1 MLAMCCPA
9 IRCRLFR
16 LLALLTVSLFLT
28 LRVAASEIDACK
40 YLIVPVFQSDPW
52 GIANDLRAQGQ
63 ASGFVV
69 ISAVTEVPLA
79 DRPKTCVMTGS
90 WYQGGFGVSVAV
102 RVVNAVGGDVVGD
115 ANSAKGGLT
124 YPGAARSA
132 VRELYHQLRYGGYS
146 EAEFQSRIARLYPP
160 RPKYELTEAQIKST
174 TETRSP
180 IEGIWSDGQN
190 EYRLGIVKAPQGITA
205 DYIAV
210 ILDTTNPLW
219 QPHEIKAEIRSTA
232 DPSVFTATYFG
243 GDKKAMGTTLT
254 LDHQA
259 VLRGS
264 LPGPNGKTDLTLL
277 RLWPKLA
284 DEPATATSEQGGKS
298 GTGFLISRSGLIATN
313 WHVVSGAKRISVS
326 FLGWRDS
333 INADVVIR
341 DTTNDLAV
349 LRLTDA
355 SRQTDLCHDL
365 PFQLVSAK
373 NVVLGQHVST
383 IGYPLSALLGSSPK
397 FSDGAIAGK
406 SGLQDDPRWFQI
418 SAAIQPGSSGSP
430 LFDNEGNIIGIVVAT
445 LDAAKAFYLTS
456 AIPQNVNW
464 AIKSDYL
471 LSLVGMIPD
480 ASLPDRKVPFS
491 PEAAAAC
498 IALVSAW

>member
-1 MLAMCCPA
+1 MSKQ
-9 IRCRLFR
+9 IRSHAFHG
-16 LLALLTVSLFLT
+16 LLCIAVLLTFKPLVI
-28 LRVAASEIDACK
+28 AEDIDACK
-40 YLIVPVFQSDPW
+40 YLAVPVFQSDPW
-52 GIANDLRAQGQ
+52 GIANELRAQGQ

-132 VRELYHQLRYGGYS
+132 VREIYHRLRYRGYS
-146 EAEFQSRIARLYPP
+146 EAAFQRRIARLYPP
-160 RPKYELTEAQIKST
+160 RQMFEVTEARIKSE

-232 DPSVFTATYFG
+232 DPSVFTATYFL

-264 LPGPNGKTDLTLL
+264 LSGPNGKVDLTLL

-313 WHVVSGAKRISVS
+313 WHVVSDTKRISVS

-333 INADVVIR
+333 TNVDVVVR
-341 DTTNDLAV
+341 DTANDLAI
-349 LRLTDA
+349 LRLADA
-355 SRQTDLCHDL
+355 SKLADLCRDM
-365 PFQLVSAK
+365 PFQLAPTQ

-383 IGYPLSALLGSSPK
+383 IGYPLSPLLGSSPK
-397 FSDGAIAGK
+397 FSEGAIAGK

-430 LFDNEGNIIGIVVAT
+430 LFDDEGNIIGIVVAS
-445 LDAAKAFYLTS
+445 LDAAKAYQLTG
-456 AIPQNVNW
+456 AVPQNVNW

-471 LSLVGMIPD
+471 LNLVGMIPNEKLSSRMT
-480 ASLPDRKVPFS
+480 AFS
-491 PEAAAAC
+491 PDKAAAC
-498 IALVSAW
+498 VAVITAW